1 MASEARARDVKDH
14 LPMPTPTLERLSD
27 RELLALILGPS
38 PRRTAASADQLLEF
52 AGGISELSRLGTD
65 LVAER
70 TGLGRTRALRLAA
83 AFELGR
89 RGLTARRL
97 PRRLATR
104 EDVATW
110 AEPRLV
116 GLDHEE
122 VWLLSVDGRNR
133 LRTARCIARGGLH
146 GCALSTHDV
155 LRPALRDGASAIV
168 LVHNHPSGDTTP
180 SDEDIQMTRAVAR
193 ACHAVGLH
201 LLDHVIVAQGGAC
214 SLGELGVLDTDR
226 YR

>member
-1 MASEARARDVKDH
+1 
-14 LPMPTPTLERLSD
+14 MPTPALERLSD
-27 RELLALILGPS
+27 RELLTLILGPN
-38 PRRTAASADQLLEF
+38 PRHTATSADQLLEF
-52 AGGISELSRLGTD
+52 AGGLSELSRLGTE

-70 TGLGRTRALRLAA
+70 TGLGKTRALRLAA
-83 AFELGR
+83 AFEIGR

-97 PRRLATR
+97 PRRLSTR
-104 EDVATW
+104 EDVAAW
-110 AEPRLV
+110 AEPRLI

-122 VWLLSVDGRNR
+122 VWLLSVDGRNQ

-146 GCALSTHDV
+146 GCALCTHDV

-214 SLGELGVLDTDR
+214 SLGELGVLEVEHR
-226 YR
+226 R